1 MDKMIPLDVYSDI
14 PNNTVN
20 IENKQDDDDPDK
32 YYEVNINF
40 KGCGNC
46 MHKDVCKY
54 KDQMQNLSFQ
64 IPYIPVLKL
73 YSSCILL
80 SEKEPVL

>member
-1 MDKMIPLDVYSDI
+1 MDKMIPLDVYDDT
-14 PNNTVN
+14 PNDTVN
-20 IENKQDDDDPDK
+20 IENKQDDDPDK

-46 MHKDVCKY
+46 THKDVCKY
-54 KDQMQNLSFQ
+54 KDDMQNLSFQ